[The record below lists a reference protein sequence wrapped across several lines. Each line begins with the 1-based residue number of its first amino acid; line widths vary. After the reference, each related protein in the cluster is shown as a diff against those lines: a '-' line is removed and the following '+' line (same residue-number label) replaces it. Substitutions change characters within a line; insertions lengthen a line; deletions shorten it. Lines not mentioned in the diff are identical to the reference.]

1 MAESKN
7 ASPDKSA
14 DTAEKAYA
22 DASAETPAKDKNLD
36 ASLKADA
43 AEISSAKTQA
53 APATKSAPIKM
64 PVAKTAPEVVPAA
77 EVAPATA
84 KTPVKKSA
92 PKKTTAKKLPAK
104 KAVTKKAVTKKAPVK
119 KVSAPKN
126 AVAEKSATK
135 PVAKAA
141 AAKPVPSVTQLK
153 EMIMAT
159 KNTDYTAAVTDT
171 MNGAVKELQER
182 AQSAYEKSTSAMTEA
197 NEFAKGNVEA
207 VVESGKL
214 FAEGVQTLGQSY
226 ADEAKSA
233 YETVT
238 TDLKEMASV
247 TSPTDLFQLQGKIL
261 RRNFDAMIA
270 VTSKNTDAAMKMTND
285 VMAPISGRMNVAAEK
300 LSKVA

>member
-53 APATKSAPIKM
+53 APATKSAPIKK

-84 KTPVKKSA
+84 KTPVRKSA
-92 PKKTTAKKLPAK
+92 PRKTTAKKLPA
-104 KAVTKKAVTKKAPVK
+104 KKAVTKKAPVK

-141 AAKPVPSVTQLK
+141 VAKPVPSVTQLK